1 MEYVLRRKRLRVFA
15 WAAVVVLAVLLFVVI
30 VGNYQGIRGSA
41 VGRIVLESDLN
52 ITNEQLLE
60 MLNISGT
67 AWGALDVGEVE
78 QRLES
83 YPVIR
88 KARVIKA
95 FPDVLQVYL
104 YRRKPLAVILAETDS
119 GVHSAV
125 FDEEGYVIKI
135 GEIFAEDNL
144 PIISGIDFGQPVLGA
159 RFPES
164 IRYVLEDLSSLRND
178 NSVLFSLVSEIEIL
192 QREQAGYDL
201 RLFMNHVSIPILLG
215 TDLSTGNIHKALMV
229 LDILHSGAAGTAKE
243 ADIRGENA
251 VYNRVKE
258 G

>member
-1 MEYVLRRKRLRVFA
+1 MDYMLRRKRLRILA
-15 WAAVVVLAVLLFVVI
+15 WAAVTVLAVLLFAVI
-30 VGNYQGIRGSA
+30 MGNYRGIHGKA

-60 MLNISGT
+60 MLDISGA
-67 AWGALDVGEVE
+67 AWDNLDVRDVE
-78 QRLES
+78 QRLEA

-88 KARVIKA
+88 NARVIKA

-104 YRRKPLAVILAETDS
+104 YRRRPLAVMLTETDS
-119 GVHSAV
+119 GVQPVV

-135 GEIFAEDNL
+135 GEILMEDNL
-144 PIISGIDFGQPVLGA
+144 PIISGIGFSKPALGA

-164 IRYVLEDLSSLRND
+164 MRYVLMDLSSLRTD
-178 NSVLFSLVSEIEIL
+178 NSVLFSLISEIEIL
-192 QREQAGYDL
+192 QREHTGYDL
-201 RLFMNHVSIPILLG
+201 RLFINHISIPILMG
-215 TDLSTGNIHKALMV
+215 TDLSASNIHKALVV
-229 LDILHSGAAGTAKE
+229 LDILHSGAAGTVEE

-251 VYNRVKE
+251 VYNRTEE